1 MLLPQS
7 AFGVVA
13 LSLDVA
19 GPPLSRR
26 LFCQQVCESLFPL
39 FGRLCHALKKDWRA
53 LYWNSC
59 TGTINLPPPWLWRAS
74 ASLNNKRVVGW
85 VKFSAHHAPKSKRGS
100 AKMICLHGE
109 TPLIP
114 RFNNRIY
121 WGSCIGPA
129 HLRKLLLLPEHN
141 HAARSTRVSI
151 SLPSITKSI
160 GLVKSASAPPS
171 KALRFRLVSASHQV
185 EPP

>member
-1 MLLPQS
+1 MTPVDSTAATNSGVTLVGKGAKYNKARNDHATSPECFRRCRVIPRCGGAAAVTPPVLPAS
-7 AFGVVA
+7 VREPF
-13 LSLDVA
+13 S
-19 GPPLSRR
+19 P
-26 LFCQQVCESLFPL
+26 

-129 HLRKLLLLPEHN
+129 HLRKPSAL
-141 HAARSTRVSI
+141 TR
-151 SLPSITKSI
+151 T
-160 GLVKSASAPPS
+160 
-171 KALRFRLVSASHQV
+171 
-185 EPP
+185 